1 MELTRLNPR
10 VMSVKLYEKINKSD
24 ECISYCARLYYM
36 ISGDMTATVGG
47 KKLGHIGTGE
57 LLYIPAGVPYRLRGK
72 YLRLAVVPHT
82 LYGGECLGAVPV
94 SEFDKTIALES
105 DTEPFDKPFKLSDME
120 WMRDELTKMAECYTA
135 AEGSYLAELSAR
147 MKLILLRISET
158 AVPNALP
165 ARMVEALGEYI
176 RENIGDEISNTE
188 VAAIF
193 GYHPFYVSNVLKAAK
208 GQTLRQYIIS
218 YRLKLA
224 ASMLECTDLSIAE
237 IAEQC
242 GFKDASYFTKSFR
255 AALGETPKDY
265 RNKFKEDYI

>member
-1 MELTRLNPR
+1 MKLTRLNPR

-24 ECISYCARLYYM
+24 ECISYSARLYYM
-36 ISGDMTATVGG
+36 ISGDMTAVVGG
-47 KKLGHIGTGE
+47 KKLGHITSGE
-57 LLYIPAGVPYRLRGK
+57 LLYIPAGVPYRLKGK

-82 LYGGECLGAVPV
+82 LYGGEAGGVVPACD
-94 SEFDKTIALES
+94 FDTSVPLEEN
-105 DTEPFDKPFKLSDME
+105 TEPFDKVLKLSDME

-147 MKLILLRISET
+147 LKLMLLRISET
-158 AVPNALP
+158 VVENALP

-208 GQTLRQYIIS
+208 GETLRQYIIS

-224 ASMLECTDLSIAE
+224 ASMLECTDLAIAD

-255 AALGETPKDY
+255 AAMGETPKEY